1 MTNRGINMRR
11 QHRTLLGALCVGL
24 IGALLASSPAEAQID
39 PGQLDELERRR
50 DELTVQIGE
59 LDAELEDLALEI
71 NSLEDQ
77 QSNQRVEIELIADDI
92 EWTAFTREEPAS
104 TRVEIAI
111 FGFTRGDPRQNEL
124 LNEILTLEGDDEPSR
139 RRALYE
145 SVIEDTLDRLA
156 VIDARLAELD
166 DALGSARERL
176 GTTAEALSDAEERR
190 RAAGVERTD
199 LGNEL
204 TDTLREIDE
213 LKALEGR
220 AVLTGLI
227 SFDDPTR
234 PALAVKIDNVRPAR
248 PQAGIN
254 QADMVFVEEVE
265 GGLTRFAAIFHS
277 EGAEVVGPVRSMRT
291 GDLDLLA
298 QFVGPLFS
306 NSGGNRGARGA
317 LAGSTLVDV
326 GVNAQNQQ
334 YYRESTRRAPHNLF
348 TNAFNLWI
356 VGSEL
361 PGAGTPLPIFAFR
374 PASQELPEEARPIS
388 RATID
393 YGATTVDYVWNGT
406 GWERSQ
412 DGEPT
417 LDADDERVAPTTVVV
432 QFVDYRASSA
442 DAASPEAVTVGDG
455 QAWVLSAGHVIP
467 ATWNRASPTDQTD
480 FTLANGNDVALLP
493 GKIWVELPRPGR
505 ASTS

>member
-11 QHRTLLGALCVGL
+11 HHRTLLGALCVGI
-24 IGALLASSPAEAQID
+24 IGALLASTPADAQID
-39 PGQLDELERRR
+39 PSQLDELENRR
-50 DELTVQIGE
+50 DELTVRIGE
-59 LDAELEDLALEI
+59 IDAELEELTLEI

-77 QSNQRVEIELIADDI
+77 QSDQQVEIELIADDI
-92 EWTAFTREEPAS
+92 EWTAYTREEPAS

-145 SVIEDTLDRLA
+145 SVIDDTLDRLA
-156 VIDARLAELD
+156 VIDARLAEL
-166 DALGSARERL
+166 AEELGSARDRL
-176 GTTAEALSDAEERR
+176 GATAAALTDAEERR
-190 RAAGVERTD
+190 RAAGVERS
-199 LGNEL
+199 EL
-204 TDTLREIDE
+204 ADELAETQRRIDE
-213 LKALEGR
+213 LRALEGR

-227 SFDDPTR
+227 SFDDPSR

-298 QFVGPLFS
+298 QFIGPLFA

-317 LAGSTLVDV
+317 LAGSSLVDV
-326 GVNAQNQQ
+326 GVNAQSEQ
-334 YYRESTRRAPHNLF
+334 YYRESSRRAPHNLF
-348 TNAFNLWI
+348 TNAFNLWV
-356 VGSEL
+356 VGSGL

-374 PASQELPEEARPIS
+374 PASQELPAEARPIS
-388 RATID
+388 GATID
-393 YGATTVDYVWNGT
+393 YGGTSVDYAWNGT

-412 DGEPT
+412 DGQPT
-417 LDADDERVAPTTVVV
+417 LDADDERVAPTTVVI

-442 DAASPEAVTVGDG
+442 DAASPEAVTFGNG
-455 QAWVLSAGHVIP
+455 QAWVLTAGHVVP
-467 ATWNRASPTDQTD
+467 TTWSRASPTDQTD
-480 FTLANGNDVALLP
+480 FTLANGNEVALLP

-505 ASTS
+505 AGTR